1 MCVCVCVYVCMHMRM
16 YVYTQTEGHALGKR
30 GRCACVVFI
39 RSPLLYTRSLLLGG
53 RGRWGCLYTS
63 IYYFILGLFILGLFY
78 FILGL
83 FYLAEEEDGV
93 VVVKRQHAAHQRIQ
107 DDTHTPNV
115 HLIQVG
121 LVAQKLVNF

>member
-1 MCVCVCVYVCMHMRM
+1 
-16 YVYTQTEGHALGKR
+16 
-30 GRCACVVFI
+30 
-39 RSPLLYTRSLLLGG
+39 
-53 RGRWGCLYTS
+53 
-63 IYYFILGLFILGLFY
+63 
-78 FILGL
+78 
-83 FYLAEEEDGV
+83 LAEEEDGV